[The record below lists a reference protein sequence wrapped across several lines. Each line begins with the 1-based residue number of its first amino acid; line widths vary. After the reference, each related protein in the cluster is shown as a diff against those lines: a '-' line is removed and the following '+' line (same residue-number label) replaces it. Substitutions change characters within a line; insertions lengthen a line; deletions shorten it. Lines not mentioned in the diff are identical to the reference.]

1 VTKQKMG
8 RPRKGSKVREVVSI
22 RLEPKIKKELTKQHG
37 SIQAW
42 IDSMLGRREGTTTK
56 KERE

>member
-1 VTKQKMG
+1 MG